1 MIADSL
7 PGGEPGIRDEHMI
20 SFTLP
25 EIRRLLVYLLLQH
38 DAPAEHVPASSPRR
52 PGRRGHRH
60 REDPASLPA
69 SELLRRTIHTDSQ
82 NRTH

>member
-25 EIRRLLVYLLLQH
+25 EIRRLLVYLLRNMTHPPSTCRPVHHVVLA
-38 DAPAEHVPASSPRR
+38 DA
-52 PGRRGHRH
+52 GNRH